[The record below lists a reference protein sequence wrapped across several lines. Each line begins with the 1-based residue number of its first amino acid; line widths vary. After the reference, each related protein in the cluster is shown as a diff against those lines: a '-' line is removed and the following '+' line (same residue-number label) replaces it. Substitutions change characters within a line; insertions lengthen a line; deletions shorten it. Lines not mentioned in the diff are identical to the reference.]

1 MKSLLLTLAFLVV
14 LKANAQ
20 NYLINFTGT
29 NIPVDIVQVK
39 NLTTGDS
46 LILSGIN
53 ILHLHANIS
62 TGIIDTR
69 LEKGMKI
76 YPNPMVSSSTLEFVP
91 LTAGNAVISVFDMN
105 GKLCSQLQSYLDN
118 SDQIFK
124 LSGAGKGFYI
134 VNILGDSYK
143 FSGKLICNGS
153 GGSMNIEKISSN
165 QSIARKELGVSK
177 GSELS
182 QTIDMVYTDGDR
194 LKFTASTGNYRNIMT
209 DIPDKTKTI
218 AFDLIPVIDE
228 DKNNYHTVAIGNQTW
243 MEENLRTTKYNDGS
257 DISMRWDSIPAF
269 AWYDNSK
276 ETFKDPY
283 GALYNGFAVNTGNIC
298 PAGWHMPTVD
308 EWVSLKDYLTVNDF
322 NYQGEL
328 GAIGKSLASKTGWNV
343 PQLIS
348 NLHGGYLPIPNGSVG
363 KNPRFNNASG
373 FNGFPGGMRNPD
385 GSFSNIGYTGVWWSS
400 SGISSLWDFSIQNGE
415 YGGNADL
422 IQGSDYRPS
431 AFSVRCIKN

>member
-1 MKSLLLTLAFLVV
+1 
-14 LKANAQ
+14 
-20 NYLINFTGT
+20 
-29 NIPVDIVQVK
+29 
-39 NLTTGDS
+39 
-46 LILSGIN
+46 
-53 ILHLHANIS
+53 
-62 TGIIDTR
+62 
-69 LEKGMKI
+69 
-76 YPNPMVSSSTLEFVP
+76 
-91 LTAGNAVISVFDMN
+91 
-105 GKLCSQLQSYLDN
+105 
-118 SDQIFK
+118 
-124 LSGAGKGFYI
+124 
-134 VNILGDSYK
+134 
-143 FSGKLICNGS
+143 
-153 GGSMNIEKISSN
+153 
-165 QSIARKELGVSK
+165 
-177 GSELS
+177 
-182 QTIDMVYTDGDR
+182 MVYTDGDR